1 MLLKILLLRNLMMI
15 RWEELIMHNVADVE
29 VQKNIMDANKRL
41 ANRNKE
47 NLEEKNIF
55 CVDFVGAIGSGKTT
69 LLNCIATVI
78 KPTSG
83 QILLSGANISSFD
96 GTKLAEYRGNKIGY
110 LFQDFALLDNLTGKE
125 NIILPLSIHNID
137 IVTAEK
143 KLKDIADFLGITDV
157 LSKFPSQMSGGQKQ
171 RVAAARSL
179 ISDPDIILADEPTG
193 ALDTKSARLLM
204 EKLQEIN
211 LRRGRTIL
219 MVTHDPNAASFCSRI
234 LFIQDGVIFHELRRK
249 IPNETQEDFY
259 ARILQVMAQM
269 GGGSANVL

>member
-1 MLLKILLLRNLMMI
+1 MNDTKKLLEVRDLHKAYSKEGVPTKALNGITFDVLNGEYLG
-15 RWEELIMHNVADVE
+15 IM
-29 VQKNIMDANKRL
+29 
-41 ANRNKE
+41 
-47 NLEEKNIF
+47 
-55 CVDFVGAIGSGKTT
+55 GASGSGKTT

-110 LFQDFALLDNLTGKE
+110 LFQDF
-125 NIILPLSIHNID
+125 
-137 IVTAEK
+137 VTAEK

>member
-1 MLLKILLLRNLMMI
+1 MNL
-15 RWEELIMHNVADVE
+15 
-29 VQKNIMDANKRL
+29 
-41 ANRNKE
+41 
-47 NLEEKNIF
+47 
-55 CVDFVGAIGSGKTT
+55 
-69 LLNCIATVI
+69 
-78 KPTSG
+78 
-83 QILLSGANISSFD
+83 
-96 GTKLAEYRGNKIGY
+96 
-110 LFQDFALLDNLTGKE
+110 
-125 NIILPLSIHNID
+125 
-137 IVTAEK
+137 
-143 KLKDIADFLGITDV
+143 
-157 LSKFPSQMSGGQKQ
+157 
-171 RVAAARSL
+171 
-179 ISDPDIILADEPTG
+179 PTG

>member
-1 MLLKILLLRNLMMI
+1 MNDTKKLLEVRDLHKAYSKEGVPTKALNGITFDVLNGEYLG
-15 RWEELIMHNVADVE
+15 IM
-29 VQKNIMDANKRL
+29 
-41 ANRNKE
+41 
-47 NLEEKNIF
+47 
-55 CVDFVGAIGSGKTT
+55 GASGSGKTT

-157 LSKFPSQMSGGQKQ
+157 LSKFPSQMSGGKKQ